1 MTRAEAWLQHAANV
15 LVGGTGLVYAWMR
28 YLVVP
33 DDPYAVV
40 NHPLE
45 RDVQHLH
52 VLAAPLLVFAVALVW
67 QRHVWARVRSGFAVR
82 RPTGLALASS
92 FLPMVASGYLLQTA
106 ESEAWREA
114 WVWVHVATS
123 CLWLLAM
130 GVHLVSRRPTPAR
143 V

>member
-1 MTRAEAWLQHAANV
+1 MTRAEAWLQHAANL

-28 YLVVP
+28 YLVEP

-52 VLAAPLLVFAVALVW
+52 VLAAPLLVFAVALIW
-67 QRHVWARVRSGFAVR
+67 QRHVWVRVRSGFAPR
-82 RPTGLALASS
+82 RATGLALASS
-92 FLPMVASGYLLQTA
+92 FVPMLASGYLLQTA

-114 WVWVHVATS
+114 WVWVHGSTS
-123 CLWLLAM
+123 CLWLAAM

-143 V
+143 G